1 MGRLTESG
9 GGWCLVG
16 VIIINEVLH
25 LTLIR
30 LLGLQ

>member
-16 VIIINEVLH
+16 VINEVLH
-25 LTLIR
+25 LILIC